1 MKGMNL
7 KKLVVV
13 LTALFL
19 MSIFS
24 VTAMAAT
31 FDSVNAAQAE
41 RDHWA
46 TKGEYYGY
54 TAKNGKTIQKG
65 GSAYAVVR
73 LKNSKKSAKITVI
86 CKKNG
91 KMSYKLDGK
100 KMKYAKIEK
109 YLKRSS
115 SKRDKYKVLAAKTD
129 SVMKELSSYAEN
141 HNWIFEAKEHPG
153 KNEIFT
159 EACFYGTGGDI
170 TIDVTIR
177 RQTNKF
183 LVVHYVIDGHKVQ
196 KDDVFKYLEAHEK
209 PIKPV
214 YHDSNPTVV
223 GK

>member
-46 TKGEYYGY
+46 AKGEYYGY

-73 LKNSKKSAKITVI
+73 LKNSKKIRQDYR
-86 CKKNG
+86 N
-91 KMSYKLDGK
+91 LQ
-100 KMKYAKIEK
+100 EK
-109 YLKRSS
+109 RQN
-115 SKRDKYKVLAAKTD
+115 
-129 SVMKELSSYAEN
+129 ELQAR
-141 HNWIFEAKEHPG
+141 W
-153 KNEIFT
+153 
-159 EACFYGTGGDI
+159 
-170 TIDVTIR
+170 
-177 RQTNKF
+177 
-183 LVVHYVIDGHKVQ
+183 Q
-196 KDDVFKYLEAHEK
+196 KDEIRQNREISKEK
-209 PIKPV
+209 LIQARQV
-214 YHDSNPTVV
+214 
-223 GK
+223 